1 MNNITVCG
9 NIAKTAEL
17 RAVPSGDQVAQ
28 FSVADNQIGKDKQ
41 AIFWNCSLFGKRAAS
56 LVDYLQK
63 GTSVTVVG
71 QVAQREYVNK
81 DGQTVKAM
89 EIRVHDVALQG
100 GKRDEQT
107 QGMSKPIQ
115 RTNGQQTAKP
125 QGSGFD
131 DMSDDLPPF

>member
-17 RAVPSGDQVAQ
+17 RTIPQGDQVAQ

-63 GTSVTVVG
+63 GTAVTVVG
-71 QVAQREYVNK
+71 QVTQREYVNK

-89 EIRVHDVALQG
+89 EIRVQDVALQG
-100 GKRDEQT
+100 GKKDQT
-107 QGMSKPIQ
+107 EAPRQAAPQ
-115 RTNGQQTAKP
+115 RQQAPKP

-131 DMSDDLPPF
+131 GMDDDIPF

>member
-17 RAVPSGDQVAQ
+17 RAIPSGDQVAQ

-63 GTSVTVVG
+63 GTAVTVVG

-89 EIRVHDVALQG
+89 EIRVSDIALQG
-100 GKRDEQT
+100 GKRDE
-107 QGMSKPIQ
+107 SP
-115 RTNGQQTAKP
+115 RAP
-125 QGSGFD
+125 QPATRQAPKAQNSGFD
-131 DMSDDLPPF
+131 DFPDSDVPF

>member
-17 RAVPSGDQVAQ
+17 RTIPQGDQVAQ

-63 GTSVTVVG
+63 GTAVTVVG
-71 QVAQREYVNK
+71 QVTQREYVNK

-89 EIRVHDVALQG
+89 EIRVSDIALQG
-100 GKRDEQT
+100 GKRDEASRQAA
-107 QGMSKPIQ
+107 PQ
-115 RTNGQQTAKP
+115 RQQAQKP

-131 DMSDDLPPF
+131 DMQDDLPPF